1 MYGFWAETPPESSRA
16 NAKSLN
22 FMVRKFYCGFTNVAY
37 FRVPSKFQVKI
48 TGQGAVFGRVAFVLS
63 RADDQFRDLG
73 HGGGTIGRTIGGAVG
88 GTTGGRVGGAVGGRS
103 GADELHQR
111 PFGRAAG
118 RGAHVGAAHEG
129 QSSGTDREETLRFGR
144 GKDDG
149 KPASG
154 SQQAE
159 DGVAQVA

>member
-1 MYGFWAETPPESSRA
+1 MTDGADDPGLR
-16 NAKSLN
+16 
-22 FMVRKFYCGFTNVAY
+22 
-37 FRVPSKFQVKI
+37 
-48 TGQGAVFGRVAFVLS
+48 GAVR
-63 RADDQFRDLG
+63 R
-73 HGGGTIGRTIGGAVG
+73 AVG
-88 GTTGGRVGGAVGGRS
+88 GALDATVGRVGGAVGGRS

-159 DGVAQVA
+159 DGVEGAVPESDGLFAASCEPDPRPSQGPSSRMVIE